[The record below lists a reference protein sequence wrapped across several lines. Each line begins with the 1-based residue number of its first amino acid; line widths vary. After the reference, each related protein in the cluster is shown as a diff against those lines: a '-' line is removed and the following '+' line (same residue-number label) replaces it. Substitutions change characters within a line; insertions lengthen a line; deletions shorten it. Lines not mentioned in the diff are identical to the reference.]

1 MEISKTELLQR
12 FTAYAE
18 IDTASDDKSTSFPSS
33 AKELDL
39 AKYLTKELTELGF
52 SDVEMTEYG
61 YVLATVPANGVDV
74 APVIGLI
81 AHMDTSCEA
90 SGANVDV
97 QLHENYDGGILKLS
111 ENAKLDPA
119 EFPELANYVGQDI
132 ITSDGTTLLGA
143 DDKAGIT
150 AIVTA
155 CHYLLQHPEIKHG
168 KIRLAFTPDE
178 EVGRGTEHFPLE
190 KFAADP

>member
-61 YVLATVPANGVDV
+61 YVLATVPANGVGCRSCYRPDCT
-74 APVIGLI
+74 
-81 AHMDTSCEA
+81 MDTSCEA
-90 SGANVDV
+90 AVLMWMYNCTK
-97 QLHENYDGGILKLS
+97 IM
-111 ENAKLDPA
+111 
-119 EFPELANYVGQDI
+119 
-132 ITSDGTTLLGA
+132 
-143 DDKAGIT
+143 T
-150 AIVTA
+150 AV
-155 CHYLLQHPEIKHG
+155 
-168 KIRLAFTPDE
+168 F
-178 EVGRGTEHFPLE
+178 
-190 KFAADP
+190 